1 MAAIAALGATGF
13 GLSYDALQQMAQA
26 IHVRGNLS
34 YAWPV
39 VVDGFIAYGVR
50 ALVLLREAPWTARA
64 YAWSLFAGA
73 TGTSVWANALHAI
86 RLNEQTAGALGEL
99 HLGDLAVGSLS
110 TIAPI
115 ALAGAVH
122 LGIIVTRHETA
133 QDNLGDGLQ
142 TADQAPGTVLLSRDE
157 VPDRGSSL
165 DKRTVADRE
174 ALALTT
180 SRTSNA
186 ELTVGNQMEGRTVD
200 EKLAT
205 YRLGSR
211 WRARFAARI
220 LRRSQD
226 SSGGSEGGPSVR
238 PGGPEDGGPGGPDGG
253 PSVRPGG
260 PEDGG
265 PGGPEGGPSVRPGG
279 SDGGPSVRPGGPE
292 NGGPGG
298 PDGGPSVRP
307 GGPEDGG
314 PGGPEGG
321 PSVRPGGS
329 DGGPSVRPGGPDDGG
344 PSVRPGGPDG
354 DLDPALLKA
363 GRRAAAEAGRITRQ
377 VVGDGIRS
385 QGLSVSNSRIPEIL
399 AALRTDKPP
408 PPRR

>member
-1 MAAIAALGATGF
+1 MTQGRPKVSRWDMAAIAALGATGF

-86 RLNEQTAGALGEL
+86 RLNEQTAGILGEL

-122 LGIIVTRHETA
+122 LGIIVTRHETV
-133 QDNLGDGLQ
+133 QENLGDGPQ
-142 TADQAPGTVLLSRDE
+142 TADPSPGTVLLSRDAISE
-157 VPDRGSSL
+157 REPSL
-165 DKRTVADRE
+165 DKQMVADRE
-174 ALALTT
+174 APSLTT
-180 SRTSNA
+180 SRTSRA
-186 ELTVGNQMEGRTVD
+186 ELTVGSQTEDRRSVD
-200 EKLAT
+200 EKLAA
-205 YRLGSR
+205 YRRGVR

-226 SSGGSEGGPSVR
+226 GSEGPGGGPSARSGGPEGGGPSARPGGPDGGGPEGGGPSARSGGPEGGGPSARPGGPDSGGPDGGGPEGGGPSVR
-238 PGGPEDGGPGGPDGG
+238 PGGPG
-253 PSVRPGG
+253 
-260 PEDGG
+260 
-265 PGGPEGGPSVRPGG
+265 
-279 SDGGPSVRPGGPE
+279 
-292 NGGPGG
+292 N
-298 PDGGPSVRP
+298 
-307 GGPEDGG
+307 
-314 PGGPEGG
+314 
-321 PSVRPGGS
+321 
-329 DGGPSVRPGGPDDGG
+329 
-344 PSVRPGGPDG
+344 
-354 DLDPALLKA
+354 DLDPELLKA
-363 GRRAAAEAGRITRQ
+363 GRRAAAEAGRITRK

-385 QGLSVSNSRIPEIL
+385 QGLTVSNDRIPEIL

>member
-86 RLNEQTAGALGEL
+86 RLNEQTAGTPDGL

-142 TADQAPGTVLLSRDE
+142 TADPAPGTVLLSRDALS
-157 VPDRGSSL
+157 DRAPSL

-174 ALALTT
+174 APEITA
-180 SRTSNA
+180 SRTSRA
-186 ELTVGNQMEGRTVD
+186 ELTVGNRPEARRSVD
-200 EKLAT
+200 EKLAAH
-205 YRLGSR
+205 RRGSR
-211 WRARFAARI
+211 WRDRFAAGI

-226 SSGGSEGGPSVR
+226 SSGGGPSVSPGGPAEGGSSVPSVPSAWSGGPAEGGSSVLSVPSAWSGGPGGGGPSARSGGPGGGGPSGSAGGPAEGGSSVLSVPSAWSGGPVEGGPSAR
-238 PGGPEDGGPGGPDGG
+238 SGGPGGGG
-253 PSVRPGG
+253 PSARS
-260 PEDGG
+260 GG
-265 PGGPEGGPSVRPGG
+265 PGGGGPSG
-279 SDGGPSVRPGGPE
+279 SAGGPA
-292 NGGPGG
+292 
-298 PDGGPSVRP
+298 
-307 GGPEDGG
+307 
-314 PGGPEGG
+314 EG
-321 PSVRPGGS
+321 
-329 DGGPSVRPGGPDDGG
+329 
-344 PSVRPGGPDG
+344 
-354 DLDPALLKA
+354 
-363 GRRAAAEAGRITRQ
+363 
-377 VVGDGIRS
+377 
-385 QGLSVSNSRIPEIL
+385 
-399 AALRTDKPP
+399 
-408 PPRR
+408 

>member
-86 RLNEQTAGALGEL
+86 RLNEQTAGTLGDLHLGDL

-133 QDNLGDGLQ
+133 QDSLGDGLQ
-142 TADQAPGTVLLSRDE
+142 TADPSPGTVLLSRDAISE
-157 VPDRGSSL
+157 REPSL
-165 DKRTVADRE
+165 DKLMVADRE
-174 ALALTT
+174 APSLTT
-180 SRTSNA
+180 SRTSRA
-186 ELTVGNQMEGRTVD
+186 ELTVGTQTEDRRSVD
-200 EKLAT
+200 EKLAA
-205 YRLGSR
+205 YRQGSR

-226 SSGGSEGGPSVR
+226 SSGGPGDGPSARPGVPEGGGPSAAPGV
-238 PGGPEDGGPGGPDGG
+238 PEGGGPSAAPGAPEGGGPSAGPGVPEGGGPGGP
-253 PSVRPGG
+253 SERPGG
-260 PEDGG
+260 PSAHPGG
-265 PGGPEGGPSVRPGG
+265 PG
-279 SDGGPSVRPGGPE
+279 
-292 NGGPGG
+292 N
-298 PDGGPSVRP
+298 
-307 GGPEDGG
+307 
-314 PGGPEGG
+314 
-321 PSVRPGGS
+321 
-329 DGGPSVRPGGPDDGG
+329 
-344 PSVRPGGPDG
+344 
-354 DLDPALLKA
+354 DLDPELLKA
-363 GRRAAAEAGRITRQ
+363 GRRAAAEAGRITRK

-385 QGLSVSNSRIPEIL
+385 QGLTVSNDRIPEIL